1 MNTPCCLE
9 HSGHV
14 ARIESIE
21 MVNISQWSAIEVL
34 RADVKSLL
42 MKIGMLVGGISI
54 LNTVVIGV
62 VVYYVTKA

>member
-1 MNTPCCLE
+1 
-9 HSGHV
+9 V

>member
-1 MNTPCCLE
+1 MNSPCCLE

-14 ARIESIE
+14 ARIEAIE
-21 MVNISQWSAIEVL
+21 DVNSSQWSAIEVL